1 VRKPPGS
8 VWRIKYDEPPAR
20 RGGMYGPS
28 HSLLSADYVAAL
40 STDERVPVRT
50 ILDEVVLAFPGGSIH
65 LEQMNDRQWFLGV
78 GEDKWMITIG
88 GDGAPKMGERYT

>member
-1 VRKPPGS
+1 
-8 VWRIKYDEPPAR
+8 
-20 RGGMYGPS
+20 MYGPS
-28 HSLLSADYVAAL
+28 HSLLSADYVAAPPRRRLFGEGSGAL

-88 GDGAPKMGERYT
+88 GGGAPKMGERYT

>member
-1 VRKPPGS
+1 
-8 VWRIKYDEPPAR
+8 
-20 RGGMYGPS
+20 MYGPS
-28 HSLLSADYVAAL
+28 HSLLSADYVAAPSRFAPPRFAPPR

-88 GDGAPKMGERYT
+88 GGGAPKMGERYT